1 LALPLVLALSDKE
14 SEDSL
19 AFWLE
24 IVSAWPLEC
33 ASAFASPNAW
43 APLSGAV
50 WVTSSVPQWATLLAI
65 ALGPLLVVALLAV
78 ASGRALLDLGSD
90 ALLAAGSDA
99 ASDSSL
105 GWGLETS
112 SWDELSCHVLGVLW
126 ARPLEPSLLGMAT
139 VQRLVLVS
147 LWGKP
152 WARASL
158 LALQLPRL
166 DNGLVRASDCMSAI
180 S

>member
-1 LALPLVLALSDKE
+1 
-14 SEDSL
+14 L

-33 ASAFASPNAW
+33 ASALASANAW

-65 ALGPLLVVALLAV
+65 ALGPLLAV

-90 ALLAAGSDA
+90 AWLAAGSDA
-99 ASDSSL
+99 SSESSL

-112 SWDELSCHVLGVLW
+112 SWDDVSGHVLGVLW
-126 ARPLEPSLLGMAT
+126 AKPLDPSLLGRAT
-139 VQRLVLVS
+139 VQMLVLVS
-147 LWGKP
+147 LSGKA
-152 WARASL
+152 WARACL